1 MRIGFRWL
9 DDRSHWYVD
18 LFDESLFR
26 KHSTD
31 LPIEHEVV
39 KPNGRFYA
47 YARCLLS
54 TSGNQVILNYE
65 PFAEINTERG
75 MLLGVVK
82 FTYDPASDPKIS
94 AALWKEQGTSDF
106 LECATEFVRRPT
118 RQATYDESK
127 ELLDDLISEAA
138 SLTEEELNNR
148 LPPIGAI
155 PPHKVVTTTAYVRN
169 PYVVVAT
176 LRRANGHCELC
187 KAFAPFRKCKD
198 NEPYLE
204 VHHVLPLSK
213 GGSDDLQNAIAL
225 CPNCHRER
233 HFGRDA

>member
-9 DDRSHWYVD
+9 DDRSHYYAD

-26 KHSTD
+26 VPSTN
-31 LPIEHEVV
+31 LPIEHEVL
-39 KPNGRFYA
+39 KPNGRLYE

-54 TSGNQVILNYE
+54 TNDNQVILNYE
-65 PFAEINTERG
+65 AFSEVNTKRG

-82 FTYDPASDPKIS
+82 FTYDPAFDQKIS
-94 AALWKEQGTSDF
+94 AVFWKEQGTSDF
-106 LECATEFVRRPT
+106 LECATEFVIRPT

-127 ELLDDLISEAA
+127 ELLDTLISEAD

-155 PPHKVVTTTAYVRN
+155 PPCKVVTTTAYVRN
-169 PYVVVAT
+169 PYVIVAT
-176 LRRANGHCELC
+176 LRRSDGHCELC
-187 KAFAPFRKCKD
+187 KAVAPFRKSKD

-213 GGSDDLQNAIAL
+213 GGSEDLENAIAL

-233 HFGRDA
+233 HFGSEA